1 MTRAIPLLKLQ
12 DLRVEPLEMK
22 LRKDNQRVLL
32 NDLKLIFVLG
42 LDHTLIHSTTLSDF
56 IPREP
61 YVIPPVYEGEGK
73 KKKTAVFPTNRKFML
88 F

>member
-1 MTRAIPLLKLQ
+1 MKLQ

-32 NDLKLIFVLG
+32 NDLKLILVLG
-42 LDHTLIHSTTLSDF
+42 LDHTLIHSTMLSDF
-56 IPREP
+56 IPRET
-61 YVIPPVYEGEGK
+61 YVIPPVYEGEG